1 MAQFHAINAI
11 RLPRAFTDQLPTSI
25 GIHHAFGRRNAPTIL
40 NALFNTLQFW
50 DGRAPTLEA
59 QIEGPIVNP
68 VKMGN
73 KSLSDV
79 MAKVKGKHVV
89 EKDLRFP
96 GAGDVCTV
104 RR

>member
-1 MAQFHAINAI
+1 LSSGVSFFDD
-11 RLPRAFTDQLPTSI
+11 RLSANGTVSCDQCHSPAKGFTNQLPTSM
-25 GIHHAFGRRNAPTIL
+25 GIHHAFGQRNAPTIL

-79 MAKVKGKHVV
+79 MAKVKGIP
-89 EKDLRFP
+89 E
-96 GAGDVCTV
+96 
-104 RR
+104 